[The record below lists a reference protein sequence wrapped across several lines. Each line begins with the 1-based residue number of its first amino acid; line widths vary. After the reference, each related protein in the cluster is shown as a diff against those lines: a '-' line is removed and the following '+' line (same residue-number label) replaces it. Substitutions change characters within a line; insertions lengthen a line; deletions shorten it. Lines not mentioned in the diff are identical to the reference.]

1 MPSVL
6 AAAALSGGPH
16 LAEHSSPFFIYISS
30 PVLCGWLLLCERGSW
45 YFEFSSNYFWRD
57 VHYGSSAA
65 TGQSHTVSDLCRG
78 AHPLALALPLVAPPC
93 GSHSGW
99 RRVVGRAFYDF
110 CLVGDFYTTQNVTAN
125 KSSWFQDPGAAHE
138 WEESTSVVQLPLW
151 GGFGF
156 WQAEAAPPCH
166 PIVSLGL
173 WRIGFGSR
181 FK

>member
-99 RRVVGRAFYDF
+99 RRVMGRAFYDF

-125 KSSWFQDPGAAHE
+125 KSSWSKIQGQLMSGKKAHRLF
-138 WEESTSVVQLPLW
+138 SCLC
-151 GGFGF
+151 G
-156 WQAEAAPPCH
+156 EALASGRQRRPRP
-166 PIVSLGL
+166 VTLL
-173 WRIGFGSR
+173 
-181 FK
+181 